1 MADVDFA
8 TKLEIVTDYYGVGTI
23 WDRMDINGLSA
34 DQINAMYNALPSSSF
49 NIDLTPDGTVL
60 GRNYTNPFELP
71 VVPGTDFDSNIAGG
85 AYGGGNTFTGN
96 IPANLVTDPTTGLP
110 VRQTAGPTTSGG
122 LTLPAIADKVS
133 LAVAGVNIGAKLGL
147 EFDRLLYD
155 LNPNFWNE
163 HLPTLNPQ
171 TWNSLVGISPV
182 GDFFL
187 RTLFGIGNNQMTGY
201 ISTDMLAYYY
211 QMLRDAGAWSS
222 GETTYSYDD
231 TIKNKLSYP
240 NSYPNPLPSV
250 KTFAY
255 VQRRPNQSQ
264 YPSITTVTSSE
275 PGVLISQYPSMDTP
289 YIFVSTSPF
298 TVQLSIVYNNGN
310 SEIITRQSTGP
321 VTTRDGLTY
330 HYVYGTSGVYPDIP
344 DDPNASGFF
353 LLTSPIY
360 TNGGNISQGDI
371 ATILLLGDEHT
382 TSPIGGVNPMTG
394 ATQYPPTNITGTT
407 PQQVK
412 QQLQQEYPDL
422 FQDAVTEKTLQDDGT
437 ITETEYVPIPWVTE
451 GLNPE
456 QATTGDEKTQTDTEV
471 DPTTGEQVLPTTKQD
486 EPTQPPDTGD
496 GSAPVPVIP
505 TGSASSLWAVYNPT
519 QGQLN
524 SFGAWLWSS
533 DFVEQLKK
541 LFADPMQAIIGVH
554 KVFATPHTGG
564 AQNIKCGYLDSG
576 VASAVVTSQYTTV
589 DCGSA
594 SLREYFGNVFD
605 YDPFTKVSIF
615 LPFIG
620 IVPLNTAD
628 VMRSTVSVKYKVD
641 VITGACLAEV
651 SISRDGGGGIL
662 YTYGGSAIVTY
673 PVSSGSY
680 VGAVQAALSTAI
692 GIGSAIATGGVSL
705 GATAGMML
713 GGLSH
718 AKTQVQ
724 HSGQFSGSSGAMG
737 GKKPYLIVSR
747 PQTRTPS
754 KIGEYKGIP
763 SNAIHKLSSCTGF
776 VKVNEIHIT
785 SKLAYDTEIQEI
797 ESLLKSGVIF

>member
-1 MADVDFA
+1 MANVDLA
-8 TKLEIVTDYYGVGTI
+8 TKLNIITDYYGAGTI
-23 WDRMDINGLSA
+23 WDRMSIDGLSA
-34 DQINAMYNALPSSSF
+34 DQINAMYNSLPAQSF
-49 NIDLTPDGTVL
+49 TIDRTPSGLNL

-71 VVPGTDFDSNIAGG
+71 VAPGTDFDSNIPGG
-85 AYGGGNTFTGN
+85 SFGGGNTFTGN
-96 IPANLVTDPTTGLP
+96 VPANLVTDPNTGLP
-110 VRQTAGPTTSGG
+110 VRQTAGPTTAGG
-122 LTLPAIADKVS
+122 SILPAIADRVS
-133 LAVAGVNIGAKLGL
+133 LAVAGVNIGARLGL
-147 EFDRLLYD
+147 AIDSALYR
-155 LNPNFWNE
+155 LNPSWWDAN
-163 HLPTLNPQ
+163 LPTVNPE
-171 TWNSLVGISPV
+171 TWNSLVGINPI

-187 RTLFGIGNNQMTGY
+187 RTLFGITGNNMTGY
-201 ISTDMLAYYY
+201 ISADMLAYYY
-211 QMLRDAGAWSS
+211 QMLRDAGIW
-222 GETTYSYDD
+222 GTGGIDYPQKTLLDFPTGYDFPLS
-231 TIKNKLSYP
+231 TSATPIIIHYGSPTGYARTLTGSNIITLSYSKSLSF
-240 NSYPNPLPSV
+240 N
-250 KTFAY
+250 TFC
-255 VQRRPNQSQ
+255 
-264 YPSITTVTSSE
+264 
-275 PGVLISQYPSMDTP
+275 
-289 YIFVSTSPF
+289 
-298 TVQLSIVYNNGN
+298 
-310 SEIITRQSTGP
+310 
-321 VTTRDGLTY
+321 
-330 HYVYGTSGVYPDIP
+330 
-344 DDPNASGFF
+344 FF
-353 LLTSPIY
+353 SLSPIY
-360 TNGGNISQGDI
+360 VNGEPIGPYETGVTRISQTPYTIYLTSLGQQYMDVDCGINIFHSDANLLAAARDI
-371 ATILLLGDEHT
+371 ANILLDGT
-382 TSPIGGVNPMTG
+382 VSGGVDGAKPMQD

-422 FQDAVTEKTLQDDGT
+422 FTDAVTEKTMQDDGSV
-437 ITETEYVPIPWVTE
+437 TETTYVPIPWVTD

-456 QATTGDEKTQTDTEV
+456 Q
-471 DPTTGEQVLPTTKQD
+471 PTTTDGRDQTSTDVDEETGQQVLPSTPTDQQ
-486 EPTQPPDTGD
+486 TQPPDTGE
-496 GSAPVPVIP
+496 GSTPVPALP
-505 TGSASSLWAVYNPT
+505 SGSASSLWAVYNPS
-519 QGQLN
+519 QGELN

-576 VASAVVTSQYTTV
+576 VSASVVTSQYTTV

-692 GIGSAIATGGVSL
+692 GIGSAIATGGASL
-705 GATAGMML
+705 GASAGMVL

-763 SNAIHKLSSCTGF
+763 SNAIHKLSSCTGY
-776 VKVNEIHIT
+776 VKVNEIHVI
-785 SKLAYDTEIQEI
+785 SKTAYDNELQEI
-797 ESLLKSGVIF
+797 ESLLKAGVII

>member
-49 NIDLTPDGTVL
+49 TVDLTPDGTVL

-71 VVPGTDFDSNIAGG
+71 VVPGTDFDSNIPGG
-85 AYGGGNTFTGN
+85 SYGGGNTFTGN
-96 IPANLVTDPTTGLP
+96 IPANLVTDPNTGLP
-110 VRQTAGPTTSGG
+110 VQQTAGPKTSAGV
-122 LTLPAIADKVS
+122 TLPAIADRIS
-133 LAVAGVNIGAKLGL
+133 LAVAGVNIGAKLGVA
-147 EFDRLLYD
+147 FDRLLYD

-163 HLPTLNPQ
+163 HLPSLNPDA
-171 TWNSLVGISPV
+171 WNSLVGVNPV

-201 ISTDMLAYYY
+201 ISEDALAYYY
-211 QMLRDAGAWSS
+211 QMLRDAGVFDEGSKVADYTGSTSQFPYPNITHIDLISNTRTREWVFNYSIHYMGTYVYTGDSICSVAVGNSATSRRYLHFAKSRINEHYTQVNLNNGQIVSDTNTTVGQERTTFNGTRYYYYSS
-222 GETTYSYDD
+222 GTCTDGGSMQENYQPKS
-231 TIKNKLSYP
+231 
-240 NSYPNPLPSV
+240 PL
-250 KTFAY
+250 
-255 VQRRPNQSQ
+255 NN
-264 YPSITTVTSSE
+264 INTST
-275 PGVLISQYPSMDTP
+275 LAAIDQ
-289 YIFVSTSPF
+289 
-298 TVQLSIVYNNGN
+298 
-310 SEIITRQSTGP
+310 
-321 VTTRDGLTY
+321 
-330 HYVYGTSGVYPDIP
+330 
-344 DDPNASGFF
+344 
-353 LLTSPIY
+353 
-360 TNGGNISQGDI
+360 I
-371 ATILLLGDEHT
+371 ATIVLDGTISEEST
-382 TSPIGGVNPMTG
+382 VPGTSKMPGS
-394 ATQYPPTNITGTT
+394 TQYPPAPITGTT
-407 PQQVK
+407 PAQVK
-412 QQLQQEYPDL
+412 QQLKDNYPDL
-422 FQDAVTEKTLQDDGT
+422 FDDAVTEKTMQDDGS
-437 ITETEYVPIPWVTE
+437 ITDTLYVPVPWVTTGIDGDE
-451 GLNPE
+451 
-456 QATTGDEKTQTDTEV
+456 ATTGDEKTQTDTEV
-471 DPTTGEQVLPTTKQD
+471 DPTTGEKVLPTTPTD
-486 EPTQPPDTGD
+486 EPTQPPATGE
-496 GSAPVPVIP
+496 GSAPVPALP
-505 TGSASSLWAVYNPT
+505 SGSASSLWAVYNPS
-519 QGQLN
+519 QAQLN

-564 AQNIKCGYLDSG
+564 SQNIKCGYLDSG

-589 DCGSA
+589 DCGTA

-628 VMRSTVSVKYKVD
+628 VMRSTISVKYRVD

-651 SISRDGGGGIL
+651 SVSRDGGGGIL

-692 GIGSAIATGGVSL
+692 GIGSAIATGGASL
-705 GATAGMML
+705 GASAGMVL

-776 VKVNEIHIT
+776 VKVNEVHIK
-785 SKLAYDTEIQEI
+785 SKSAYDNEIQEI
-797 ESLLKSGVIF
+797 ESLLKSGVII

>member
-8 TKLEIVTDYYGVGTI
+8 TKLNIITDYYGAGTI
-23 WDRMDINGLSA
+23 WDRMSIDGLSA
-34 DQINAMYNALPSSSF
+34 DQINAMYNSLPAQSF
-49 NIDLTPDGTVL
+49 TIDRTPSGLNL
-60 GRNYTNPFELP
+60 GRNYSNPFELP
-71 VVPGTDFDSNIAGG
+71 VVPGTDFDSNIPGG
-85 AYGGGNTFTGN
+85 SYGGGNTFTGN
-96 IPANLVTDPTTGLP
+96 VPANLVTDPNTGLP
-110 VRQTAGPTTSGG
+110 VRQTAGPITSGG
-122 LTLPAIADKVS
+122 TTLAAVADRIS
-133 LAVAGVNIGAKLGL
+133 LAVAGVNIGARLGMAI
-147 EFDRLLYD
+147 DSALYN
-155 LNPNFWNE
+155 LNPSWWDE
-163 HLPTLNPQ
+163 HLPTINPE
-171 TWNSLVGISPV
+171 TWNSLVGVNPV

-187 RTLFGIGNNQMTGY
+187 RTLFGITGDNMTGY
-201 ISTDMLAYYY
+201 ISADMLAYYY
-211 QMLRDAGAWSS
+211 QMLRDSGLWSDPSQASTADIADPSILHTNLSVPFSVGSGGTNLQTWNNENPQQYYNIYNTTGTYTVGIRPYPTSPSIEIVTYSTGSCQLVKTGWNPTTVSSIAAATWNDTPFQYASS
-222 GETTYSYDD
+222 GAGSFGSG
-231 TIKNKLSYP
+231 KYP
-240 NSYPNPLPSV
+240 IWDGVTVIATGNLADIIRDIGTV
-250 KTFAY
+250 LFDG
-255 VQRRPNQSQ
+255 
-264 YPSITTVTSSE
+264 TVT
-275 PGVLISQYPSMDTP
+275 TP
-289 YIFVSTSPF
+289 QTID
-298 TVQLSIVYNNGN
+298 G
-310 SEIITRQSTGP
+310 IT
-321 VTTRDGLTY
+321 
-330 HYVYGTSGVYPDIP
+330 
-344 DDPNASGFF
+344 
-353 LLTSPIY
+353 
-360 TNGGNISQGDI
+360 
-371 ATILLLGDEHT
+371 
-382 TSPIGGVNPMTG
+382 PMTG

-422 FQDAVTEKTLQDDGT
+422 FQDAVTEKTMQDDGT
-437 ITETEYVPIPWVTE
+437 VTETTYVPIPWVTE
-451 GLNPE
+451 GLDTE
-456 QATTGDEKTQTDTEV
+456 QATTGDGKTQTDTEV
-471 DPTTGEQVLPTTKQD
+471 DPTTGEQVLPTTPTD
-486 EPTQPPDTGD
+486 EPTQPPATGE
-496 GSAPVPVIP
+496 GTTPTPAVP
-505 TGSASSLWAVYNPT
+505 TGSASSLWAVYNPS
-519 QGQLN
+519 QAQLN

-554 KVFATPHTGG
+554 KVFAAPHTGG
-564 AQNIKCGYLDSG
+564 SQNIKCGYLDSG

-628 VMRSTVSVKYKVD
+628 VMRSTISVKYKVD

-651 SISRDGGGGIL
+651 SVSRDGGGGIL

-692 GIGSAIATGGVSL
+692 GIGSAIATGGASL
-705 GATAGMML
+705 GASAGMIL

-737 GKKPYLIVSR
+737 GKKPYLIISR

-776 VKVNEIHIT
+776 VKVNEVHIK
-785 SKLAYDTEIQEI
+785 SKSAYDNEIQEI
-797 ESLLKSGVIF
+797 ESLLKSGVII

>member
-1 MADVDFA
+1 MANVDLA
-8 TKLEIVTDYYGVGTI
+8 TKLNIVTDYYGAGTI
-23 WDRMDINGLSA
+23 WDRMSIDGLSA
-34 DQINAMYNALPSSSF
+34 EQINAMYNALPGSSF
-49 NIDLTPDGTVL
+49 TIDRTPSGINL

-71 VVPGTDFDSNIAGG
+71 VVPGTDFDSNIPGG
-85 AYGGGNTFTGN
+85 SYSGGNTFTGN
-96 IPANLVTDPTTGLP
+96 VPANLVTDPTSGLP

-122 LTLPAIADKVS
+122 LNLPAIADRIS
-133 LAVAGVNIGAKLGL
+133 LAVAGVNIGARLGMAI
-147 EFDRLLYD
+147 DGALYN
-155 LNPNFWNE
+155 LNPSWWDE
-163 HLPTLNPQ
+163 HLPTINPQ
-171 TWNSLVGISPV
+171 TWNSLVGVNPV

-187 RTLFGIGNNQMTGY
+187 RTLFGITGNNMTGY
-201 ISTDMLAYYY
+201 ISEDMLAYYY
-211 QMLRDAGAWSS
+211 QMLRDS
-222 GETTYSYDD
+222 GIWNSGDMEANYTGD
-231 TIKNKLSYP
+231 TSRFPI
-240 NSYPNPLPSV
+240 PSL
-250 KTFAY
+250 
-255 VQRRPNQSQ
+255 
-264 YPSITTVTSSE
+264 TTVYPTQSFGAVSSLQTTTFTAHTDSGYVVAWKKGNSLYYKLFSRNSNAVLYRDYASGSHNTIDVSSSPHRTYNNTEYYVSPAVGLAIANYISIDGITSS
-275 PGVLISQYPSMDTP
+275 
-289 YIFVSTSPF
+289 
-298 TVQLSIVYNNGN
+298 YNN
-310 SEIITRQSTGP
+310 EISDAQ
-321 VTTRDGLTY
+321 
-330 HYVYGTSGVYPDIP
+330 
-344 DDPNASGFF
+344 
-353 LLTSPIY
+353 
-360 TNGGNISQGDI
+360 I
-371 ATILLLGDEHT
+371 ATILFDGTISQDT
-382 TSPIGGVNPMTG
+382 PVDGITPMSQ

-422 FQDAVTEKTLQDDGT
+422 FQDAVTEKTMQDDGT
-437 ITETEYVPIPWVTE
+437 VTETTYVPIPWVTE
-451 GLNPE
+451 GLDTE
-456 QATTGDEKTQTDTEV
+456 QATTGDGKTQTDTEV
-471 DPTTGEQVLPTTKQD
+471 DPTTGEQVLPTTQQD

-496 GSAPVPVIP
+496 GSTPVPALP
-505 TGSASSLWAVYNPT
+505 SGSASSLWAVYNPS
-519 QGQLN
+519 QGELN

-564 AQNIKCGYLDSG
+564 SQNIKCGYLDSG
-576 VASAVVTSQYTTV
+576 VSASVVTSQYTTV

-651 SISRDGGGGIL
+651 NISRDGGGGIL

-692 GIGSAIATGGVSL
+692 GIGTAIATGGASL
-705 GATAGMML
+705 GASAGMVL
-713 GGLSH
+713 GGLSN

-754 KIGEYKGIP
+754 KISEYKGIP

-776 VKVNEIHIT
+776 VKVNEVHIK
-785 SKLAYDTEIQEI
+785 SKTAYDNEIQEI

>member
-1 MADVDFA
+1 MSNVDFG
-8 TKLEIVTDYYGVGTI
+8 TKLEIITDYYGAGTI
-23 WDRMDINGLSA
+23 WDRMDISGLNT
-34 DQINAMYNALPSSSF
+34 DQINAMYNSLPGSSF
-49 NIDLTPDGTVL
+49 TIDRTPSGLNL
-60 GRNYTNPFELP
+60 GRNYNNPFELP
-71 VVPGTDFDSNIAGG
+71 VVPGTDFDSNISGG
-85 AYGGGNTFTGN
+85 SYGGGNTFTGN
-96 IPANLVTDPTTGLP
+96 VPCNIVTDPTTGLP

-122 LTLPAIADKVS
+122 LSLPAIADRIS

-147 EFDRLLYD
+147 KIDEALYKI
-155 LNPNFWNE
+155 NPSWWNE
-163 HLPTLNPQ
+163 HLPGMNPE
-171 TWNSLVGISPV
+171 TWNTLVGQSAI

-187 RTLFGIGNNQMTGY
+187 RVLFGITGNNMTGY
-201 ISTDMLAYYY
+201 ISDDMLAYYY
-211 QMLRDAGAWSS
+211 QMLRDVGAWDKSEAYS
-222 GETTYSYDD
+222 ASIQDTTG
-231 TIKNKLSYP
+231 LSDVVINNQPYP
-240 NSYPNPLPSV
+240 CV
-250 KTFAY
+250 KTSSVIYTGAY
-255 VQRRPNQSQ
+255 NSGIKPNIGPGFTLVNATSDVYTIAFSDRTLVACSKESFGYFHNYWNEYGQ
-264 YPSITTVTSSE
+264 YSNSGTASRVTINGKTLYKTTLTTLLENSAVN
-275 PGVLISQYPSMDTP
+275 VP
-289 YIFVSTSPF
+289 YIDSS
-298 TVQLSIVYNNGN
+298 LRLYEGSISYIV
-310 SEIITRQSTGP
+310 
-321 VTTRDGLTY
+321 
-330 HYVYGTSGVYPDIP
+330 VYGKLEEPS
-344 DDPNASGFF
+344 
-353 LLTSPIY
+353 
-360 TNGGNISQGDI
+360 
-371 ATILLLGDEHT
+371 
-382 TSPIGGVNPMTG
+382 GGVDGITQPSTE
-394 ATQYPPTNITGTT
+394 TQYPPTNITGST

-412 QQLQQEYPDL
+412 QQLQEQYPDL
-422 FQDAVTEKTLQDDGT
+422 FTDAVTEKTLQDDGT
-437 ITETEYVPIPWVTE
+437 VTETTLIPIPWTTT
-451 GLNPE
+451 GLDDE
-456 QATTGDEKTQTDTEV
+456 QATTGDGKGQTDTQV
-471 DPTTGEQVLPTTKQD
+471 DPTTGEQILPTTPQD

-496 GSAPVPVIP
+496 GSTPVPALP
-505 TGSASSLWAVYNPT
+505 SGSASSLWAVYNPS
-519 QGQLN
+519 QSELN

-554 KVFATPHTGG
+554 KVFASPHTGG
-564 AQNIKCGYLDSG
+564 VQTIKCGYLDSG
-576 VASAVVTSQYTTV
+576 VSSAIVTSQYTTV

-651 SISRDGGGGIL
+651 SISRDGSGGIL

-692 GIGSAIATGGVSL
+692 GIGSAIATGGASL
-705 GATAGMML
+705 GASAGMVL

-763 SNAIHKLSSCTGF
+763 SNAIHKLSSCNGY
-776 VKVNEIHIT
+776 VKVEEVHIT
-785 SKLAYDTEIQEI
+785 SKSAYDNELQEI
-797 ESLLKSGVIF
+797 ESLLKSGVII

>member
-1 MADVDFA
+1 MSVNVDLG
-8 TKLEIVTDYYGVGTI
+8 TKLEIITDYYGVGTI
-23 WDRMDINGLSA
+23 WDRMDINGLSP
-34 DQINAMYNALPSSSF
+34 DQINAMYQSLPGSSF
-49 NIDLTPDGTVL
+49 TIDRTPSGLNL

-71 VVPGTDFDSNIAGG
+71 TVPGTDFDSNISGG
-85 AYGGGNTFTGN
+85 SYGGGNTFTGD
-96 IPANLVTDPTTGLP
+96 IPANIITDPNTGLP
-110 VRQTAGPTTSGG
+110 VRQTAGALNGSGASVA
-122 LTLPAIADKVS
+122 TIADKIT

-147 EFDRLLYD
+147 KIDELLYQV
-155 LNPNFWNE
+155 NPQWWDE
-163 HLPTLNPQ
+163 HLPTINPQ
-171 TWNSLVGISPV
+171 TWNNLVGISPV
-182 GDFFL
+182 SDFFL
-187 RTLFGIGNNQMTGY
+187 RVLFGITGNSMTGY
-201 ISTDMLAYYY
+201 ISADVLAYYY
-211 QMLRDAGAWSS
+211 QLLRDMGVFSAGNPDTASS
-222 GETTYSYDD
+222 DIPD
-231 TIKNKLSYP
+231 IK
-240 NSYPNPLPSV
+240 
-250 KTFAY
+250 
-255 VQRRPNQSQ
+255 
-264 YPSITTVTSSE
+264 
-275 PGVLISQYPSMDTP
+275 DTP
-289 YIFVSTSPF
+289 YNDVPIGSSIIMTYENEYNFYTSQINMPSDGKITCFAKNPAGTFDFTLVLATPSPRVNVTETVITINKRTGAQSTS
-298 TVQLSIVYNNGN
+298 TNTLTTGN
-310 SEIITRQSTGP
+310 TAYTYKGKTSYQ
-321 VTTRDGLTY
+321 TTRHATGSNTNFDSTIKKLVDVIPIGSLFPAIAWTML
-330 HYVYGTSGVYPDIP
+330 YGDITPGGSGVEGI
-344 DDPNASGFF
+344 
-353 LLTSPIY
+353 
-360 TNGGNISQGDI
+360 
-371 ATILLLGDEHT
+371 
-382 TSPIGGVNPMTG
+382 NPEQG

-412 QQLQQEYPDL
+412 QQLQEEYPDL
-422 FQDAVTEKTLQDDGT
+422 FEDAITETTMQDDGT
-437 ITETEYVPIPWVTE
+437 VTETTYVPIPWVTE
-451 GLNPE
+451 GLDPE
-456 QATTGDEKTQTDTEV
+456 TPTTGDGKGQADTQV
-471 DPTTGEQVLPTTKQD
+471 DEETGQQTLPTTPQ
-486 EPTQPPDTGD
+486 EEQTTPPDTGE
-496 GSAPVPVIP
+496 GSTPVPALP
-505 TGSASSLWAVYNPT
+505 SGSASSLWAVYNPS
-519 QGQLN
+519 QGELN

-564 AQNIKCGYLDSG
+564 SQTIKCGYLDSG
-576 VASAVVTSQYTTV
+576 VSASVVTSQYTTV

-651 SISRDGGGGIL
+651 SISRDSGGGIL

-692 GIGSAIATGGVSL
+692 GIGSAIASGGASL
-705 GATAGMML
+705 GASAGMVL

-754 KIGEYKGIP
+754 KINEYMGYP

-776 VKVNEIHIT
+776 VKVDEVHVI
-785 SKLAYDTEIQEI
+785 SKSAYDNEVQEI
-797 ESLLKSGVIF
+797 ESLLKSGVII